1 MTTELTH
8 DEIRDLLAVYAL
20 DAVEGDERDLL
31 EGHLAGCPQC
41 RAEVADHRET
51 AALLASA
58 GATAPEGLW
67 DRIAA
72 SLEEAPPALELA
84 RVVPMQDRAAGGG
97 SARVAAT
104 SSRPRRPFAWIAA
117 AAAAAMIA
125 VLGVQVVRLS
135 DRVDRQDREADLA
148 AVLRDPDS
156 QVVQLTSADESADV
170 EVVIDEQGVAHL
182 VRHSLPRLPSDR
194 TYQVW
199 AVVGGEKISLGLL
212 GNEPEPTA
220 MFRVSPGAQAI
231 ALTEEV
237 AGGVEESA
245 NPVVVVG
252 SVSA

>member
-20 DAVEGDERDLL
+20 DAVDGDERDLL

-58 GATAPEGLW
+58 GASAPEGLW

-84 RVVPMQDRAAGGG
+84 PVVPMQGRAAG
-97 SARVAAT
+97 SEARVAAT
-104 SSRPRRPFAWIAA
+104 SSRPRRPVRWIAA
-117 AAAAAMIA
+117 AAAAAVIA

-148 AVLRDPDS
+148 SVLRDPDS
-156 QVVQLTSADESADV
+156 QVVQLTSVDESADV
-170 EVVIDEQGVAHL
+170 EVVIDEDGVAHL
-182 VRHSLPRLPSDR
+182 VRHSLPALPSDR

-212 GNEPEPTA
+212 GNAPQPTA